1 MSNEYKDYM
10 QDSAIDVVLEKKMVD
25 CIHYVIEKAPGYYI
39 VGSDDIDLKV
49 YFVWL
54 DDNGKWQYEKQLI
67 HNFSKNYNNGYKDGY
82 EDGRKITL
90 HDIENKIKTMQETI
104 DALRD
109 YNDQLLSEIQ
119 SIRGY
124 I

>member
-1 MSNEYKDYM
+1 MSNEYKDEEM
-10 QDSAIDVVLEKKMVD
+10 EED
-25 CIHYVIEKAPGYYI
+25 KALYRKGY
-39 VGSDDIDLKV
+39 L
-49 YFVWL
+49 
-54 DDNGKWQYEKQLI
+54 
-67 HNFSKNYNNGYKDGY
+67 DGY

-90 HDIENKIKTMQETI
+90 CDIANKIKAMQETI

>member
-1 MSNEYKDYM
+1 MSNEYKDW
-10 QDSAIDVVLEKKMVD
+10 E
-25 CIHYVIEKAPGYYI
+25 IENEALYRKGY
-39 VGSDDIDLKV
+39 L
-49 YFVWL
+49 
-54 DDNGKWQYEKQLI
+54 
-67 HNFSKNYNNGYKDGY
+67 DGY

-90 HDIENKIKTMQETI
+90 RDIENKIKTMQETI